1 MAPLRHGVRELGR
14 SGEVRI
20 WVLFLVDCSR
30 QGKSIICTSY
40 HKSVDPSGPL
50 MQSYRATVWINIA
63 VLVLLFGPGI
73 SPVIRTALSVPSVV
87 LQNAMACKV
96 FRLLKLG
103 LIEDDPTITISFK
116 TSPDRTRNAV
126 TYDTQGSSRSGDD
139 IGLSTLPT
147 TPTRYEGR
155 EIPLPLRAVVRR
167 DVEIEIDDDGPARRD
182 WKRVNLV

>member
-1 MAPLRHGVRELGR
+1 M
-14 SGEVRI
+14 
-20 WVLFLVDCSR
+20 
-30 QGKSIICTSY
+30 
-40 HKSVDPSGPL
+40 
-50 MQSYRATVWINIA
+50 WINIA

-103 LIEDDPTITISFK
+103 LIEEDPTKTISGVRFK

-126 TYDTQGSSRSGDD
+126 TFDTQGSSRSGDD
-139 IGLSTLPT
+139 IGLSTLST
-147 TPTRYEGR
+147 TPTKHEGR
-155 EIPLPLRAVVRR
+155 ETPLPLRVAVRR

-182 WKRVNLV
+182 WKRTNLV